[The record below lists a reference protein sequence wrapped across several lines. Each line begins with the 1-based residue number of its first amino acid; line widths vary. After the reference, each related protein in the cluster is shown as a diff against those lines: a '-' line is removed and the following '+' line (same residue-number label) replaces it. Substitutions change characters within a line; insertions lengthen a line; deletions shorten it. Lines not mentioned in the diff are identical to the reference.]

1 MTGVRS
7 VTGPA
12 GHPRAPWLGAAVAV
26 LVWGATPAA
35 TKFAVGEIEPITAG
49 LLRTVLAGA
58 AALAVVVAWR
68 MPPPRDSRGRALLAL
83 SAACSFTAFPLLI
96 SLSLAHT
103 STAHAALIIAAAPVF
118 TGIVGAIAERRRP
131 GLAWWSGVAIA
142 LAGEAVLIGS
152 RGARPPG
159 DASLFGDLLALAACF
174 AVSLG
179 YVAGARLAPR
189 IGAWGATFWSLA
201 IAGAVQLPF
210 LATLGPRVDWLSV
223 TAAGWGGIAWLVA
236 CSSLLGYLAWYW
248 ALATGGVARVAPVQF
263 LQPLVSLVLAVILF
277 GEAMTP
283 PLAASALAIL
293 AGVAIARRG

>member
-1 MTGVRS
+1 MTGAV
-7 VTGPA
+7 A
-12 GHPRAPWLGAAVAV
+12 GRTAYPRAPWLGAAVAI

-58 AALAVVVAWR
+58 VALAVVVAWR
-68 MPPPRDSRGRALLAL
+68 MPLPRDNRGRVLLAL
-83 SAACSFTAFPLLI
+83 SAACSFTAFPLLF

-103 STAHAALIIAAAPVF
+103 STAHAALIIATAPVF

-131 GLAWWSGVAIA
+131 GFAWWTGVAVA
-142 LAGEAVLIGS
+142 LAGEAVLIGY
-152 RGARPPG
+152 RGGGSSG
-159 DASLFGDLLALAACF
+159 DASLFGDLLALAACL
-174 AVSLG
+174 AVSFG

-189 IGAWGATFWSLA
+189 IGVRVATFWSLA

-210 LATLGPRVDWLSV
+210 LAMLGPRVDWLSV
-223 TAAGWGGIAWLVA
+223 TVAGWGGIAWLVL
-236 CSSLLGYLAWYW
+236 CSSLLGYVAWYW
-248 ALATGGVARVAPVQF
+248 ALAAGGVARMAPAQF
-263 LQPLVSLVLAVILF
+263 LQPVLSLVLAVILF

-283 PLAASALAIL
+283 PLIVSAVAIV